1 MAIMIPDDKIRNVK
15 LTGDEITLLM
25 EELERVPHNMYIFMN
40 YDKIIKKLND
50 ASLEKGGKKWES
62 VFIVKSQCS
71 IVLKAFGLMERI
83 MTFIRSVKKN
93 SPNHKKEFKRWR
105 SMDKYEVEV
114 KKLEIKLEQLKAK
127 RMGKMHLN
135 KMEELKIKL
144 EIAKTYRSKKRVKKI
159 EKEMKKN
166 G

>member
-1 MAIMIPDDKIRNVK
+1 
-15 LTGDEITLLM
+15 
-25 EELERVPHNMYIFMN
+25 
-40 YDKIIKKLND
+40 
-50 ASLEKGGKKWES
+50 
-62 VFIVKSQCS
+62 
-71 IVLKAFGLMERI
+71 
-83 MTFIRSVKKN
+83 
-93 SPNHKKEFKRWR
+93 
-105 SMDKYEVEV
+105 MDKYEVEV